1 VNRRFL
7 ALPVLVAASAL
18 TLAGCASTS
27 GASAAPG
34 SSAAGGVI
42 QVVASTN
49 VYGDIASQ
57 IGGDLVSVTSIIDDP
72 DKDPHEYEADA
83 QNQLSLSKAQLVI
96 ENGGGYDDFVDTM
109 LSAAKND
116 SAPVVNAADISGYD
130 QDPAQGEFNE
140 HLWYDF
146 PTVQKVVDE
155 IVANLSK
162 IDAGNADAF
171 AANAKTFSG
180 KLDALEKEE
189 ADIKAASSG
198 KGVAITEPVPLY
210 MLTASGLVNKTP
222 AEFSEAIE
230 EDTDVAPDVLA
241 TTTALFADGSVS
253 ALVYNEQTTGPQTEA
268 VLTAAKQNKV
278 AVVPV
283 TETMPD
289 GNDYISWMTTN
300 LDAIKA
306 AVGGK

>member
-7 ALPVLVAASAL
+7 ALPLLSAASAFA
-18 TLAGCASTS
+18 LAGCAGIS
-27 GASAAPG
+27 GATS
-34 SSAAGGVI
+34 SSAAAGGTI

-116 SAPVVNAADISGYD
+116 GVKVLNAADISGYD
-130 QDPAQGEFNE
+130 QKPSTGEFNE

-155 IVANLSK
+155 IVSSLSAL
-162 IDAGNADAF
+162 DADGADTF
-171 AANAKTFSG
+171 AANAKTFSD
-180 KLDALEKEE
+180 KLDTLTKDE
-189 ADIKAASSG
+189 ASIKAADAG

-210 MLTASGLVNKTP
+210 LLTASGLVNKTP
-222 AEFSEAIE
+222 SEFSEAIE

-241 TTTALFADGSVS
+241 ETTGLFDEGEIS
-253 ALVYNEQTTGPQTEA
+253 ALVYNEQTTGAQTEA
-268 VLTAAKQNKV
+268 VLAAAKKNDV
-278 AVVPV
+278 PVVPV

-300 LDAIKA
+300 LDAIQK
-306 AVGGK
+306 AVGGN

>member
-7 ALPVLVAASAL
+7 ALPVLAAASAFAL
-18 TLAGCASTS
+18 VGCASTS
-27 GASAAPG
+27 GAA
-34 SSAAGGVI
+34 SSSDAAGGTVQI
-42 QVVASTN
+42 VASTN

-57 IGGDLVSVTSIIDDP
+57 IGGGLVSVTSIIDDP

-109 LSAAKND
+109 LSAAKN
-116 SAPVVNAADISGYD
+116 PGVKVLNAADISGYD
-130 QDPAQGEFNE
+130 QKPSTGEFNE

-155 IVANLSK
+155 IVSSLSA
-162 IDAGNADAF
+162 IEPDGADSF
-171 AANAKTFSG
+171 TANAKTFSD
-180 KLDALEKEE
+180 KLATLTQEE
-189 ADIKAASSG
+189 ATIKGADAG

-210 MLTASGLVNKTP
+210 LLTASGLVNKTP
-222 AEFSEAIE
+222 AEFSKAIE

-241 TTTALFADGSVS
+241 DTTALFADGEIS

-268 VLTAAKQNKV
+268 VLTAAKQNNV
-278 AVVPV
+278 PVVPV
-283 TETMPD
+283 TETMPS

-300 LDAIKA
+300 LDAIKK